1 MEPSASVAGSK
12 DIDPGDILAFWYKEE
27 MSRQWFN
34 ATPELDEYI
43 RQNYRGVWQH
53 ARDGELEAWLSTP
66 QGCLALAIVLD
77 QFPLNMFRG
86 EPESFSTESHAIRVS
101 KLAIDRQ
108 YDLQLPKDRLAFLYM
123 PLMHSENMDDQNL
136 SVSKFEAAGL
146 EHNARFARHHRGI
159 VERFGRFPHRNA
171 ILGRESTPEEVEW
184 LASDQAFTG

>member
-1 MEPSASVAGSK
+1 MKPSASAAGLS
-12 DIDPGDILAFWYKEE
+12 DVVPGDILAFWYTEE
-27 MSRQWFN
+27 ISRQWFN
-34 ATPELDEYI
+34 ATPELDEHI
-43 RQNYRGVWQH
+43 RQNYRGIWQR
-53 ARDGELEAWLSTP
+53 ARDGEPELWLSTP
-66 QGCLALAIVLD
+66 QGRLALAIVLD

-86 EPESFSTESHAIRVS
+86 EPESFSTESNAITVS

-123 PLMHSENMDDQNL
+123 PLMHSENMGDQNL

-146 EHNARFARHHRGI
+146 EQNARFARHHRGI

-171 ILGRESTPEEVEW
+171 ILGRESTPEELEW